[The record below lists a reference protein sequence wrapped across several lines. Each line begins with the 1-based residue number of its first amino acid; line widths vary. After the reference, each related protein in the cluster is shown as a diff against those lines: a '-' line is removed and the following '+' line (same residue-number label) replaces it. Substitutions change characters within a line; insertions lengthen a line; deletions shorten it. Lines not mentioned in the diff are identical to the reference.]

1 MCIKNNKLPLVA
13 LTIAMLT
20 LPLQNARAV
29 ATVEAS
35 VDSTQIL
42 VGQQTAFHVSA
53 TVKPGQKVVFQPWK
67 PQQQITPGIEVVD
80 LPRIDTIEAEDGFI
94 KVTQHLQLTS
104 FQDTLY
110 YIPAQKIKIDGR
122 VQQTNTMALKV
133 LTVDVDTLHP
143 NQFCPPK
150 DVQDNPF
157 DWADWY
163 AVIWTTL
170 AAVACFLL
178 TWFAYRR
185 LKSRKPISL
194 KVRIVKRVPPH
205 RKALDAIEQIKNEGG
220 LADEKAYYTQ
230 LTDTLRQYIQA
241 RFGFNAMEMTSTEII
256 ERLQT
261 EDDQEKL
268 AELKMLFQTADLVKF
283 AKHTVSMSENDRN
296 LVHAVE
302 FINTTKLDNQPTEER
317 IVPTATEQER
327 QTMRLRLSLK
337 WAIALLV
344 ALATAAVVYLLYLL
358 WDLLW

>member
-1 MCIKNNKLPLVA
+1 MCRKNNKLPLVA
-13 LTIAMLT
+13 LAIAMLT
-20 LPLQNARAV
+20 LPSQKAAAV

-53 TVKPGQKVVFQPWK
+53 MVKPGQKVVFQSWK

-80 LPRIDTIEAEDGFI
+80 QPRRDTVQAEDGFI

-104 FQDTLY
+104 FEDTLY

-122 VQQTNTMALKV
+122 VQMTNTMALKV

-150 DVQDNPF
+150 EVQDNPF
-157 DWADWY
+157 MWSDWY
-163 AVIWTTL
+163 GVMWTTL
-170 AAVACFLL
+170 GMVAFFLVAWL
-178 TWFAYRR
+178 AYRR

-194 KVRIVKRVPPH
+194 KVRIIKRVPPH

-230 LTDTLRQYIQA
+230 LTDALRQYIQA

-296 LVHAVE
+296 LVNAVE
-302 FINTTKLDNQPTEER
+302 FINTTKLENQPTEER
-317 IVPTATEQER
+317 IEPTATEQEK

-337 WAIALLV
+337 WAIAILL
-344 ALATAAVVYLLYLL
+344 LAGTAATVYLLYLL